1 MKNVLIT
8 ARVHE
13 VLIETFEKN
22 GWKVN
27 YVPAITYQELLTAIE
42 DVEGLIVTTRLKIDK
57 PVLDRA
63 NKLEWIG
70 RLGSGLELIDTNYAA
85 QKGIACYSSPEGN
98 CNAVGEHALGMLLSL
113 LNNIHCSATE
123 VEKGIW
129 KRDENR
135 ALWVMVILALLS
147 LNYYQ
152 PLM

>member
-1 MKNVLIT
+1 MLIT

-70 RLGSGLELIDTNYAA
+70 RLGSGLEL
-85 QKGIACYSSPEGN
+85 
-98 CNAVGEHALGMLLSL
+98 
-113 LNNIHCSATE
+113 
-123 VEKGIW
+123 
-129 KRDENR
+129 
-135 ALWVMVILALLS
+135 
-147 LNYYQ
+147 
-152 PLM
+152 